1 MAIYTNISSA
11 TTTTLITKANK
22 KTTPTP
28 SGNISKIT
36 IANHDD
42 TDENTIQL
50 HLFDGSSTT
59 YVITETTIPPRATL
73 VLEDNLSF
81 DKSSYNLR
89 IITSSTA
96 ETTVIIK

>member
-11 TTTTLITKANK
+11 TTTTLITKG
-22 KTTPTP
+22 
-28 SGNISKIT
+28 SGIRGNIDKIT
-36 IANHDD
+36 ISNHDD
-42 TDENTIQL
+42 SDANVIQL

-59 YVITETTIPPRATL
+59 YVIVETSIPPRATL
-73 VLEDNLSF
+73 VLDDNLSF
-81 DKSSYNLR
+81 SSTNYSLR